1 MTTSAPVEP
10 TQRQVRLD
18 TPFTDQ
24 KPGTSGLRKSSQQF
38 EAPHYLES
46 FVEAVFRTLTGV
58 QGGTLVLG
66 GDGRY
71 GNRRAID
78 VILRMGAAH
87 GLSKVIVTTGG
98 ILSTPAASNLIR
110 KRQAIGGI
118 ILSASHNPGGPDG
131 DFGVKVNGAN
141 GGPTPASFTDAVFEC
156 TKTLEQYT
164 ILEAPAI
171 PIDAPGSFSIGAM
184 QVEVIDGVDDF
195 VALMQQLFDFDR
207 IADLIR
213 GDFPL
218 AFDAMHAVTGPYAS
232 RVIESLLGA
241 PAGSVRNGVP
251 LEDFG
256 GGHPDPNLTYA
267 HELADL
273 LLNGDAHRFGAAC
286 DGDGDRN
293 MILGHQCFVNPSD
306 SLAVLTANAS
316 VVPAYA
322 SGLAGVARSMPTSAA
337 VDVVAKE
344 LGIECYETPTGW
356 KFFGNL
362 LDAGRIT
369 LCGEESFGTGSNHI
383 REKDGL
389 WAVLFWLQILAERRC
404 SVAEIMADHWKR
416 FGRHYYSR
424 HDYEAVPSD
433 AAHGLYD
440 RLEGMLPGLIGQSL
454 AGRSISGADNFSY
467 TDPVDGSVTKGQ
479 GLRLLLEDGSRVVVR
494 LSGTGTKGA
503 TIRVY
508 LESYVPS
515 TGDLNQDPQ
524 IALADM
530 ISGINALAEIQERTG
545 MDRPTVIT

>member
-87 GLSKVIVTTGG
+87 GLSKVIVATGG

-156 TKTLEQYT
+156 TKTLQQYT

-232 RVIESLLGA
+232 RVFESLLGA

-362 LDAGRIT
+362 LDADKIT

-404 SVAEIMADHWKR
+404 SVAEIMAEHWKR

-479 GLRLLLEDGSRVVVR
+479 GLRILLEDGSRVVVR

-530 ISGINALAEIQERTG
+530 ISGINALAEIQERPG

>member
-1 MTTSAPVEP
+1 MTASPSAEP
-10 TQRQVRLD
+10 AQIVVRLEA
-18 TPFTDQ
+18 PFTDQ
-24 KPGTSGLRKSSQQF
+24 KPGTSGLRKSSRQF
-38 EAPHYLES
+38 EQPHYLES
-46 FVEAVFRTLTGV
+46 FVEAVFRTLPGV

-71 GNRRAID
+71 GNLRAIN

-87 GLSKVIVTTGG
+87 GLNKVILTTNG

-110 KRQAIGGI
+110 KRNAIGGI

-131 DFGVKVNGAN
+131 DFGVKVNGSN
-141 GGPTPASFTDAVFEC
+141 GGPTPGSFTDAVFEC
-156 TKTLEQYT
+156 TKSLEQYAT
-164 ILEAPAI
+164 VEAPELTLVT
-171 PIDAPGSFSIGAM
+171 PGTHNIGGLE
-184 QVEVIDGVDDF
+184 VEIIDGVDDF
-195 VALMQQLFDFDR
+195 VALMQQLFDFDQISALLR
-207 IADLIR
+207 S
-213 GDFPL
+213 DFPL
-218 AFDAMHAVTGPYAS
+218 AFDAMHAVTGPYAK
-232 RVIESLLGA
+232 RVFEDLLGA
-241 PAGSVRNGVP
+241 AAGSVRNGIP

-273 LLNGDAHRFGAAC
+273 LLKGDDYRFGAAC

-293 MILGHQCFVNPSD
+293 MILGNRCFVNPSD
-306 SLAVLTANAS
+306 SLAVLTANATL
-316 VVPAYA
+316 VPAYA
-322 SGLAGVARSMPTSAA
+322 SGLTGVARSMPTSSA
-337 VDVVAKE
+337 VDVVAKT
-344 LGIECYETPTGW
+344 LGIECFETPTGW

-369 LCGEESFGTGSNHI
+369 LCGEESFGTGSNHV

-389 WAVLFWLQILAERRC
+389 WAVLFWLQILAARRC
-404 SVAEIMADHWKR
+404 SVADIMSSHWQR

-440 RLEGMLPGLIGQSL
+440 RLEGLLPGLVGQSF
-454 AGRSISGADNFSY
+454 ASRNITGADNFSY
-467 TDPVDGSVTKGQ
+467 TDPVDQSVTKGQ
-479 GLRLLLEDGSRVVVR
+479 GLRILLEDGSRIVVR

-515 TGDLNQDPQ
+515 TGDLHQDPQ
-524 IALADM
+524 TALAEM
-530 ISGINALAEIQERTG
+530 ISSINSLAEIQQRTG